1 MATQSFGNVEQ
12 LYSIGPTHNT
22 KGKVVCQ
29 AKAYPC
35 FWSMKWLAVR
45 QGLKLQP
52 TGCQCDWKVRVGN
65 QNFKASH
72 HETTNFQHVND
83 VQGIGFVLNH
93 QLAPA

>member
-35 FWSMKWLAVR
+35 FCSLKYEVASSTAGFEIATNWL
-45 QGLKLQP
+45 P
-52 TGCQCDWKVRVGN
+52 M
-65 QNFKASH
+65 
-72 HETTNFQHVND
+72 
-83 VQGIGFVLNH
+83 
-93 QLAPA
+93 